1 MISNSRGPETL
12 AELEQSLGQNAQAG
26 TVEEAAEFGEVV
38 IVAVPLAAVE
48 TLPAGLIAGRVVID
62 ANNYYP
68 SRDGQ
73 IGELDRGE
81 IGSSELLPR
90 SLPGARVVKAFN
102 TCGRSG
108 SCTRPV
114 RRVRRSGWRHPSR
127 AALGH

>member
-1 MISNSRGPETL
+1 
-12 AELEQSLGQNAQAG
+12 
-26 TVEEAAEFGEVV
+26 
-38 IVAVPLAAVE
+38 
-48 TLPAGLIAGRVVID
+48 VVID

-81 IGSSELLPR
+81 IGSSELLAR

-108 SCTRPV
+108 SFTRPV
-114 RRVRRSGWRHPSR
+114 RRVRRSASRYPSR
-127 AALGH
+127 AALGR